1 MRPALSH
8 FANPPQRKDG
18 VCWCSSLCIGA
29 ALAGCQTLKPR
40 TGSKVSRGFTL
51 IELLIAIAIL
61 AVMTV
66 ASWRGIDGMV
76 RAQEQAR
83 IYSEEVMVAQ
93 AALAQWNTDL
103 NAIERVGTTT
113 PLEWNGR
120 VLRITRRSS
129 DINEQG
135 LRVVG
140 WALRNVQGRS
150 HWVRWQSQPLRNAQ
164 EWQQAWE
171 MANQAVTNGAL
182 DGNAG
187 NNGEGIPQT
196 TVLMPVRGWQLLYFR
211 GNSWSN
217 PLSSSAT
224 DTKADPN
231 NPTDTTLPDGVR
243 LTLELPAPGALSG
256 TITSDW
262 VNPILGG
269 NKS

>member
-29 ALAGCQTLKPR
+29 ALAGSQALKPR
-40 TGSKVSRGFTL
+40 TGSKISRGFTL

-140 WALRNVQGRS
+140 WALRDIQGRS

>member
-1 MRPALSH
+1 MMRRHHA
-8 FANPPQRKDG
+8 
-18 VCWCSSLCIGA
+18 
-29 ALAGCQTLKPR
+29 T
-40 TGSKVSRGFTL
+40 GFTL

-83 IYSEEVMVAQ
+83 TYSEEVMVAQ

-103 NAIERVGTTT
+103 NAIERVALTT
-113 PLEWNGR
+113 PLDWNSR

-135 LRVVG
+135 LRVVS
-140 WALRNVQGRS
+140 WAVRNVRGRD
-150 HWVRWQSQPLRNAQ
+150 HWVRWQSLPVRNAQ
-164 EWQQAWE
+164 QWQQAWE
-171 MANQAVTNGAL
+171 SSLNAVTSSAMGTGLGGAGADNG
-182 DGNAG
+182 
-187 NNGEGIPQT
+187 PQA
-196 TVLMPVRGWQLLYFR
+196 TVLLPVRNWQLLYFR

-217 PLSSSAT
+217 PLSST
-224 DTKADPN
+224 TTTTNADPN
-231 NPTDTTLPDGVR
+231 NPTSVALPDGIR
-243 LTLELPAPGALSG
+243 LSLELPAPGALSG

>member
-1 MRPALSH
+1 MMRRHYA
-8 FANPPQRKDG
+8 
-18 VCWCSSLCIGA
+18 
-29 ALAGCQTLKPR
+29 T
-40 TGSKVSRGFTL
+40 GFTL

-83 IYSEEVMVAQ
+83 TYSEEVMVAQ

-103 NAIERVGTTT
+103 NAIERVALTT
-113 PLEWNGR
+113 PLDWNGR

-135 LRVVG
+135 LRVVS
-140 WALRNVQGRS
+140 WAVRNVRGRD
-150 HWVRWQSQPLRNAQ
+150 HWVRWQSLPVRNAQ
-164 EWQQAWE
+164 QWQQAWE
-171 MANQAVTNGAL
+171 SSLNAVTSSAMGTGLSGASADNG
-182 DGNAG
+182 
-187 NNGEGIPQT
+187 PQA
-196 TVLMPVRGWQLLYFR
+196 TVLLPVRNWQLLYFR

-217 PLSSSAT
+217 PLSST
-224 DTKADPN
+224 TTTTNADPN
-231 NPTDTTLPDGVR
+231 NPTSVALPDGIR
-243 LTLELPAPGALSG
+243 LSLELPAPGALSG
-256 TITSDW
+256 AITSDW

>member
-1 MRPALSH
+1 MSPLLSRFMPAS
-8 FANPPQRKDG
+8 QRGDG
-18 VCWCSSLCIGA
+18 ICRAKPRCDVV
-29 ALAGCQTLKPR
+29 LAGYAAPR
-40 TGSKVSRGFTL
+40 RCKATSRGRGFTL

-103 NAIERVGTTT
+103 NAIERVGATT
-113 PLEWNGR
+113 PIEWNGR

-150 HWVRWQSQPLRNAQ
+150 YWVRWQSPPLRNAQ

-171 MANQAVTNGAL
+171 MAIHAVTNGAM
-182 DGNAG
+182 DGNTG
-187 NNGEGIPQT
+187 NNGDGIPQA

-224 DTKADPN
+224 DTRADPN
-231 NPTDTTLPDGVR
+231 NPTDTPLPDGVR
-243 LTLELPAPGALSG
+243 LSLELPAPGALSG

>member
-1 MRPALSH
+1 MRPALNRFTH
-8 FANPPQRKDG
+8 FPQGRDG
-18 VCWCSSLCIGA
+18 VCQASPRCGA
-29 ALAGCQTLKPR
+29 AQADHPPALKLN
-40 TGSKVSRGFTL
+40 KVANGVQGFTL

-83 IYSEEVMVAQ
+83 VYSEEVMVAQ

-103 NAIERVGTTT
+103 NAIERVGATT
-113 PLEWNGR
+113 PIEWNGR

-150 HWVRWQSQPLRNAQ
+150 HWVRWQSHPLRNAQ

-171 MANQAVTNGAL
+171 MANHAVTNGAI

-187 NNGEGIPQT
+187 NNGDGIPQT

-217 PLSSSAT
+217 PLSSGAT
-224 DTKADPN
+224 DTRTDPN
-231 NPTDTTLPDGVR
+231 NPTDTRLPDGVR
-243 LTLELPAPGALSG
+243 LSLELPAPGALSG